1 MIFVILGWERISN
14 KKTSKQTEKV
24 KYWKLDYNKCLKFCA
39 HLKSIRI
46 KNSRQYIEKLFFQD
60 LI

>member
-24 KYWKLDYNKCLKFCA
+24 KYWKLGYNKCLKVCA

-46 KNSRQYIEKLFFQD
+46 KKADNILKSYFSKT
-60 LI
+60 